1 MGNPAG
7 VRRDFDA
14 LEKRRFEAI
23 RLVEQGVN
31 QLNRLEAPLL
41 QCVEIASNSS
51 GIAHTRL
58 DALSL
63 DKYRYIMRDSIGPLR
78 RVRLLTVQE
87 GWQKS
92 ASLRHGAVKDRS
104 ERKPDASRAMAVF
117 D

>member
-63 DKYRYIMRDSIGPLR
+63 DKYRYIMRDSIGGQNLQCA
-78 RVRLLTVQE
+78 LLAEAALLCRQSLVHTRPE
-87 GWQKS
+87 R
-92 ASLRHGAVKDRS
+92 AHLLRHRH
-104 ERKPDASRAMAVF
+104 
-117 D
+117 